1 MTRWNEGVF
10 EPYLPAELVLRQAE
24 IGVIV
29 ADRQSSVLF
38 ANEYVARLLRL
49 PVGASQLT
57 GQPLHTLGFIPDGDL
72 QKAADLSRQVL
83 SGVSWEGTF
92 TGSRADGSMVFLRV
106 VAVPLRHPS
115 GDIDGMVLMLSE
127 SGRRDAQREQ
137 DRLRV
142 LERIGERLAGSL
154 ELDATLRQV
163 AQILVPQFADH
174 CFIDLFTGEKLIR
187 RAQAHAGGWEPPPG
201 TWARIGEPIYYPS
214 GHFMQQAMTRL
225 ETIVVPDLHAE
236 YYPAPS
242 EESMSAADQAGL
254 TSVLASPLYARG
266 ELLGVMSL
274 ALSRLTDRPDPH
286 YDLSDGDLVG
296 AIASR
301 VAVAIDNAMLFEAER
316 QTALA
321 FQQSLLPQ
329 RVPELD
335 GLEVAFR
342 YVPAKPL
349 ETQGQGIQTQVGGDW
364 YDIIPLAAG
373 RVGLVIGDVEG
384 RGPRAAANMGQLRA
398 ALRAYAQDEKAPA
411 DIMRKLDEWV
421 RSTAPAGAGG
431 DPPTVSCIYMIY
443 DAWSRELTFANA
455 GHAAPLMASGGTVRP
470 LEVRHKGVLLG
481 VRGRGIRG
489 LPTYKEQ
496 TVRLPPGAALVLY
509 TDGLTDRRTRI
520 DGPGHYTEAEAVAML
535 RDAVLA
541 AGSGAAGTGAAARA
555 IAGGRDAGPPGT
567 PGGGVASALALAAEN
582 AVPGDIDDD
591 MAILVL
597 RSSPED
603 LASAERIFPAEPIMV
618 SEARRLAAATFA
630 SWDMDP
636 DQADLACLLVSET
649 VTNAVLHASV
659 TPSPTARRF
668 DLDTD
673 PPAAIPA
680 SLSAV
685 PGVSAVPAGLPSA
698 WPTAVA
704 AVAAQAWDNPV
715 AHRAPAHRPRE
726 FVLRLRR
733 GAEAVWVEVFDP
745 DLRLPRL
752 RTARAT
758 DEGGRGLYLVEQLAT
773 RWGSRPTP
781 EGKAV
786 WFEIP
791 LNGRLRLVRRVG
803 GPVEQGEQ
811 HHHDDDD
818 RAPVLAVDRQ
828 AQALA
833 AAGPQPGD
841 TQADEHH
848 QDDSAH
854 MPSSRVH
861 GRRYRS
867 SIRLIRD
874 YDNLTDSSRWARRRV
889 RPAGAD
895 SRRRAWCG
903 SAAGRARRACAAGS

>member
-1 MTRWNEGVF
+1 MTRWNAGAVD
-10 EPYLPAELVLRQAE
+10 PSLPAELVLRQAE

-29 ADRQSSVLF
+29 TDRQGTVLF

-49 PVGASQLT
+49 PADASPIA
-57 GQPLHTLGFIPDGDL
+57 GQPIHALGFMPDGDL
-72 QKAADLSRQVL
+72 AKAQDLSSQVL
-83 SGVSWEGTF
+83 SGRSWEGTF
-92 TGSRADGSMVFLRV
+92 TGTRGDGSLVFVRV
-106 VAVPLRHPS
+106 LAVPLRGPS
-115 GDIDGMVLMLSE
+115 GDIDGMVVMITE
-127 SGRRDAQREQ
+127 AGRRDAREQ
-137 DRLRV
+137 DRLRL

-174 CFIDLFTGEKLIR
+174 CFIDLLSGDKLVR
-187 RAQAHAGGWEPPPG
+187 RVQTHAAGWEPPPG
-201 TWARIGEPIYYPS
+201 TWARVGEPIHYPP
-214 GHFMQQAMTRL
+214 GHFMQQAMARL

-266 ELLGVMSL
+266 QLLGVMAL
-274 ALSRLTDRPDPH
+274 ALSRLTDRRDPH
-286 YDLSDGDLVG
+286 YDLSDGDLIG

-329 RVPELD
+329 EVPDLD

-373 RVGLVIGDVEG
+373 RVGMVIGDVEG
-384 RGPRAAANMGQLRA
+384 RGPRAAATMGQLRA

-421 RSTAPAGAGG
+421 RSTAPLGAGG
-431 DPPTVSCIYMIY
+431 DPPTVSCIYLIY

-455 GHAAPLMASGGTVRP
+455 GHAAPLMAAGGSVRP

-496 TVRLPPGAALVLY
+496 TVKLPPGAALVLY
-509 TDGLTDRRTRI
+509 TDGLTDRRTRA
-520 DGPGHYTEAEAVAML
+520 DGSGHYTEAEAVDML
-535 RDAVLA
+535 RDAILA
-541 AGSGAAGTGAAARA
+541 AASSGAADT
-555 IAGGRDAGPPGT
+555 
-567 PGGGVASALALAAEN
+567 GVAGRGGAGRAPGAGVACALALAAEN

-597 RSSPED
+597 RSSPDD
-603 LASAERIFPAEPIMV
+603 LALAERSFPAEPIMV
-618 SEARRLAAATFA
+618 SEARRFAAATFA
-630 SWDMDP
+630 EWDMDD
-636 DQADLACLLVSET
+636 DQADLACLLVSEM

-659 TPSPTARRF
+659 TPSPAGRRF
-668 DLDTD
+668 EVDID
-673 PPAAIPA
+673 PP
-680 SLSAV
+680 V
-685 PGVSAVPAGLPSA
+685 PVPAALPSA
-698 WPTAVA
+698 WPSAATAI
-704 AVAAQAWDNPV
+704 AAQAWDSP
-715 AHRAPAHRPRE
+715 AGQPASAHRPRE

-733 GAEAVWVEVFDP
+733 GAEVVWAEVFDP

-752 RTARAT
+752 RSARAT

-791 LNGRLRLVRRVG
+791 LDGKG
-803 GPVEQGEQ
+803 
-811 HHHDDDD
+811 
-818 RAPVLAVDRQ
+818 
-828 AQALA
+828 
-833 AAGPQPGD
+833 
-841 TQADEHH
+841 
-848 QDDSAH
+848 
-854 MPSSRVH
+854 
-861 GRRYRS
+861 
-867 SIRLIRD
+867 
-874 YDNLTDSSRWARRRV
+874 
-889 RPAGAD
+889 
-895 SRRRAWCG
+895 
-903 SAAGRARRACAAGS
+903 